1 MPCYYFMKELQKRTK
16 INRTQ
21 LYEIHRV
28 RSASCNHGSLNF
40 THFLNCFSCSRTF
53 FSRSD
58 AQKHLFIYVLYFWYL
73 IAAEIFLASL
83 NLWNQFFDG
92 EKTNQTKEKCAS
104 FRMRINW
111 LHTSRHA
118 DLSAINLCRRVTFLI
133 SMTKSSMLLLFVSF
147 WLFIEYLLF
156 SPAFCLCFRCWCHH
170 YAIFYVFRCRCR
182 YNFTIFVNILMRFSI
197 ISIFPPIFLL
207 FVAFADAAATFVP
220 VLALRAQDASI
231 LA

>member
-1 MPCYYFMKELQKRTK
+1 MLTYFFLSFRCSKTPFYLC
-16 INRTQ
+16 IVFLIFN
-21 LYEIHRV
+21 
-28 RSASCNHGSLNF
+28 CGWNF
-40 THFLNCFSCSRTF
+40 PRFSQFVES
-53 FSRSD
+53 
-58 AQKHLFIYVLYFWYL
+58 
-73 IAAEIFLASL
+73 IFR
-83 NLWNQFFDG
+83 WRKNQSN
-92 EKTNQTKEKCAS
+92 KKKCAS

-170 YAIFYVFRCRCR
+170 YAIFYVCRCRCR
-182 YNFTIFVNILMRFSI
+182 HNFTIFVNILMRFSI

-207 FVAFADAAATFVP
+207 FVAFADAATFVP